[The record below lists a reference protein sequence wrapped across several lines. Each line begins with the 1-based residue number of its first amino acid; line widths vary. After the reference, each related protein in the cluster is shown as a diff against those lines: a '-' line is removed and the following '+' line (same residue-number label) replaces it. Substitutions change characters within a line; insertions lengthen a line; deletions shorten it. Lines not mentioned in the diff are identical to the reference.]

1 MSKILPQSV
10 CTGFIKATV
19 LNSIST
25 IRASATSVLW
35 HRSAGNLSD
44 ERRISRSPVHR
55 LCRYWHMRISETQLS
70 GVDVDALRFSFGIAC
85 DQPQLSGCR
94 LEINEVPVSMDCPNC
109 GAETRTVSVQQLR
122 CSQCGTPALEI
133 VHGRELD
140 LQAMEI
146 LE

>member
-1 MSKILPQSV
+1 MHEL
-10 CTGFIKATV
+10 
-19 LNSIST
+19 SIALS
-25 IRASATSVLW
+25 IVDRALEESRA
-35 HRSAGNLSD
+35 RGDA
-44 ERRISRSPVHR
+44 RIEAVF
-55 LCRYWHMRISETQLS
+55 LRIGPLS

-85 DQPQLSGCR
+85 EQPQISGCR
-94 LEINEVPVSMDCPNC
+94 LEINEVPVSMHCPNC

-133 VHGRELD
+133 IHGRELE

>member
-1 MSKILPQSV
+1 MHELSI
-10 CTGFIKATV
+10 A
-19 LNSIST
+19 LNIVD
-25 IRASATSVLW
+25 RALEESRARGEARVEAVFL
-35 HRSAGNLSD
+35 
-44 ERRISRSPVHR
+44 RIG
-55 LCRYWHMRISETQLS
+55 QLS

-85 DQPQLSGCR
+85 DQPQISGCR

-109 GAETRTVSVQQLR
+109 GRETRTASVQQLC

-133 VHGRELD
+133 VHGRELE